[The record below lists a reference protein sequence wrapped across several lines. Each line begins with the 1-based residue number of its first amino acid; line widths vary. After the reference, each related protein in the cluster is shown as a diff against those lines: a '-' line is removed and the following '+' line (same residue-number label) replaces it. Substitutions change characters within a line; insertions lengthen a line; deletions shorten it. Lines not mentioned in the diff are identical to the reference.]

1 MNQNTSFYEYEYPVR
16 VIFGDTDQ
24 MGVVYY
30 GNYMRYFE
38 GARAALLRDY
48 GYSGKDLERWGVGF
62 PVVTV
67 HADYKLPAFYED
79 ELTVVVWISAQRGA
93 SLHFDY
99 RIERQTERGIDLLVT
114 GFTRHACVRSQ
125 SGRPTRVPKELATA
139 IGDRL
144 SISS

>member
-1 MNQNTSFYEYEYPVR
+1 MNQNTPFYEYGYPIR

-38 GARAALLRDY
+38 GARAGLLRDY

-79 ELTVVVWISAQRGA
+79 ELTVVVWISEQRGA
-93 SLHFDY
+93 SLQFDY
-99 RIERQTERGIDLLVT
+99 RIERGADILVT
-114 GFTRHACVRSQ
+114 GRTRHACIRSQ
-125 SGRPTRVPKELATA
+125 SGRPTRVPKELAMA
-139 IGDRL
+139 IDSRL
-144 SISS
+144 SSMAS